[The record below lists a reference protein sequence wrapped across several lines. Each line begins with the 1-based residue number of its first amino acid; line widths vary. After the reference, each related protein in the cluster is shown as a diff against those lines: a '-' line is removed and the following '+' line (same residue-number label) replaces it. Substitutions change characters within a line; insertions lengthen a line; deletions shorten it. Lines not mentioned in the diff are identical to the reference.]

1 MIVII
6 LIASFT
12 FFRGKM
18 SKNLKIGNNTTSQE
32 IVNYILSINSYE
44 TKVEVEV
51 ITDSAF
57 QQKAA
62 GDYASL
68 DQKTVITLNSDFTVT
83 TKNYKKNYYKWE
95 FMVQP
100 QGSEANIMLASKG
113 MDTDIKDQAI
123 IDVEEGK
130 IVVNNETFR
139 KAAK

>member
-1 MIVII
+1 MMALCMGMLVFA
-6 LIASFT
+6 ASCDN
-12 FFRGKM
+12 K
-18 SKNLKIGNNTTSQE
+18 KA
-32 IVNYILSINSYE
+32 E
-44 TKVEVEV
+44 TKAEPAKVEVEVEV

>member
-1 MIVII
+1 MMALCMGMLVFA
-6 LIASFT
+6 ASCSN
-12 FFRGKM
+12 K
-18 SKNLKIGNNTTSQE
+18 KAETTAE
-32 IVNYILSINSYE
+32 PA
-44 TKVEVEV
+44 KVEVEV

-130 IVVNNETFR
+130 IIVNNETFR

>member
-1 MIVII
+1 MRKSIMMALCMAMLVFA
-6 LIASFT
+6 ASC
-12 FFRGKM
+12 
-18 SKNLKIGNNTTSQE
+18 GNKKAETTAE
-32 IVNYILSINSYE
+32 PA
-44 TKVEVEV
+44 KVEVEV

>member
-1 MIVII
+1 MMALCMGMLVFA
-6 LIASFT
+6 ASCDN
-12 FFRGKM
+12 K
-18 SKNLKIGNNTTSQE
+18 KAETTAKPA
-32 IVNYILSINSYE
+32 
-44 TKVEVEV
+44 KVEVEV

-100 QGSEANIMLASKG
+100 QGSEATSCSQARVWIQISRIRQSSML
-113 MDTDIKDQAI
+113 
-123 IDVEEGK
+123 
-130 IVVNNETFR
+130 R
-139 KAAK
+139 KARS

>member
-1 MIVII
+1 MMALCMAMLVFA
-6 LIASFT
+6 ASC
-12 FFRGKM
+12 
-18 SKNLKIGNNTTSQE
+18 GNKKAETTAE
-32 IVNYILSINSYE
+32 PA
-44 TKVEVEV
+44 KVEVEV

-100 QGSEANIMLASKG
+100 QGSAANIMLASKG

>member
-1 MIVII
+1 MMALCMAMLVFA
-6 LIASFT
+6 ASC
-12 FFRGKM
+12 
-18 SKNLKIGNNTTSQE
+18 GNKKAETTAE
-32 IVNYILSINSYE
+32 PA
-44 TKVEVEV
+44 KVEVEV

-100 QGSEANIMLASKG
+100 QSSEANIMLASKG

>member
-1 MIVII
+1 MMALCMAMLVFA
-6 LIASFT
+6 ASC
-12 FFRGKM
+12 
-18 SKNLKIGNNTTSQE
+18 GNKKAETTAE
-32 IVNYILSINSYE
+32 PA
-44 TKVEVEV
+44 KVEVEV

-100 QGSEANIMLASKG
+100 QGSEANIMLTSKG

>member
-1 MIVII
+1 MMALCMGMLVFA
-6 LIASFT
+6 ASC
-12 FFRGKM
+12 
-18 SKNLKIGNNTTSQE
+18 GNKKA
-32 IVNYILSINSYE
+32 E
-44 TKVEVEV
+44 TKAEPAKVEVEV

-113 MDTDIKDQAI
+113 MDTDIKDQEI

>member
-1 MIVII
+1 MMALCMGMLVFA
-6 LIASFT
+6 ASC
-12 FFRGKM
+12 
-18 SKNLKIGNNTTSQE
+18 GNKKA
-32 IVNYILSINSYE
+32 E
-44 TKVEVEV
+44 TKAEPAKVEVEV

-62 GDYASL
+62 G
-68 DQKTVITLNSDFTVT
+68 DFTVT

>member
-1 MIVII
+1 MKKSIMMALCMGMLVFA
-6 LIASFT
+6 ASC
-12 FFRGKM
+12 
-18 SKNLKIGNNTTSQE
+18 GNKKA
-32 IVNYILSINSYE
+32 E
-44 TKVEVEV
+44 TKAEPAKVEVEV

-123 IDVEEGK
+123 ECGEQ
-130 IVVNNETFR
+130 E
-139 KAAK
+139 AARI

>member
-1 MIVII
+1 MMALCMGMLVFA
-6 LIASFT
+6 ASCDN
-12 FFRGKM
+12 K
-18 SKNLKIGNNTTSQE
+18 KA
-32 IVNYILSINSYE
+32 E
-44 TKVEVEV
+44 TKAEPAKVEV

>member
-1 MIVII
+1 MMALCMAMLVFA
-6 LIASFT
+6 ASC
-12 FFRGKM
+12 
-18 SKNLKIGNNTTSQE
+18 GNKKAETTAE
-32 IVNYILSINSYE
+32 PA
-44 TKVEVEV
+44 KVEVEV

-130 IVVNNETFR
+130 IEIGRAHV
-139 KAAK
+139 

>member
-1 MIVII
+1 MMALCMAMLVFA
-6 LIASFT
+6 ASC
-12 FFRGKM
+12 
-18 SKNLKIGNNTTSQE
+18 GNKKAETTAE
-32 IVNYILSINSYE
+32 PA
-44 TKVEVEV
+44 KVEVEV

-100 QGSEANIMLASKG
+100 KSSEANIMLASKG